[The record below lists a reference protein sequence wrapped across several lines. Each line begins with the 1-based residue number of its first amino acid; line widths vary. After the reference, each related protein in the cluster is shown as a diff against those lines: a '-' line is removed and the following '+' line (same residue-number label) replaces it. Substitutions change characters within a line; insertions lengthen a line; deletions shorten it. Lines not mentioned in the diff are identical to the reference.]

1 MVENQIA
8 ARGVRDQRVLDAMG
22 SVPREWFV
30 DENLRDRAYDDA
42 PLPIGEGQ
50 TISQPF
56 IVAFMI
62 EAARIGSGDRVLEI
76 GAGCGYAAAIISRIA
91 ARVYA
96 IERHASLGNAAA
108 ARLRSLGY
116 DNVELRVGDGTKGWP
131 EAAPFDAIVIS
142 AGGPSVPRALKDQLA
157 PDGVLVMPVGR
168 DGGSQR
174 LLRLQRRADG
184 GFGREDLGG
193 VAFVPLVGDG

>member
-1 MVENQIA
+1 YRFGAILQSHSGCRSMEEARRLMVENQIA
-8 ARGVRDQRVLDAMG
+8 ARGVRDQRVLDAIG

-30 DENLRDRAYDDA
+30 DENLRDRAYEDT

-56 IVAFMI
+56 IAAFMI

-76 GAGCGYAAAIISRIA
+76 GAGCGYAAAVISRIA

-108 ARLRSLGY
+108 ARLRSLGC
-116 DNVELRVGDGTKGWP
+116 DNVELRVGDG
-131 EAAPFDAIVIS
+131 
-142 AGGPSVPRALKDQLA
+142 
-157 PDGVLVMPVGR
+157 
-168 DGGSQR
+168 
-174 LLRLQRRADG
+174 
-184 GFGREDLGG
+184 
-193 VAFVPLVGDG
+193 